1 MQEGNG
7 VLSIIMMAEQY
18 GLSTGVVYK
27 PPEITHATPA
37 TAYSNSASRNWE
49 SDGQVP
55 DKRCSD
61 IGRFIAQ
68 SAFFYNTSHFNILY
82 K

>member
-18 GLSTGVVYK
+18 GLSTGVVTTAR
-27 PPEITHATPA
+27 ITHATPA

-55 DKRCSD
+55 DKNCSD
-61 IGRFIAQ
+61 IGRFITQ
-68 SAFFYNTSHFNILY
+68 SAFFYNTSHFNMLY